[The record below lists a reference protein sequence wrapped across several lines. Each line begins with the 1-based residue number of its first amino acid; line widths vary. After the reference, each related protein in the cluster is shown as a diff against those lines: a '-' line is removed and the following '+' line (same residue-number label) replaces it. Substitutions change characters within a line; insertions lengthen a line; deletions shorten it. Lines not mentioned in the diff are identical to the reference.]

1 MHRFPVSGNR
11 RQQWI
16 EVLGLQEA
24 LILSHHH
31 VCSRHFPNGDIT
43 QIPSLHL
50 GKKFA
55 SPKKKNSARGQRAA
69 KRKNLFVSP
78 VLSTEAKK
86 HAATTST
93 TDDESVTTPGDI
105 VPLLP
110 VLSTPVGEPCFSDY
124 SVHELMDASDQSSI
138 DQHST
143 SSVSQD
149 VSGASQ
155 ANNGSEIIVNTALL
169 AHIEYLQVTNKRLQ
183 DNLDKQMPKHFRLEV
198 IMHDDKLVQFYT
210 GFQSYESL
218 IAFYEFLGPSVNNL
232 KYWGSKPVKT
242 KQ

>member
-1 MHRFPVSGNR
+1 MHRFPASGNR
-11 RQQWI
+11 QQQWI
-16 EVLGLQEA
+16 EVFGLQEA
-24 LILSHHH
+24 LILSNHC

-55 SPKKKNSARGQRAA
+55 SPKRKDSARGQHAA
-69 KRKNLFVSP
+69 KHKNLFVSP
-78 VLSTEAKK
+78 VLSTEVKK

-93 TDDESVTTPGDI
+93 TDDESATTPGDI

-149 VSGASQ
+149 VFGTSQ

-169 AHIEYLQVTNKRLQ
+169 ARIECLQVTNKCLQ
-183 DNLDKQMPKHFRLEV
+183 DNFDKQMSTHFRLEV
-198 IMHDDKLVQFYT
+198 IMHDDTILHRISILRIT
-210 GFQSYESL
+210 NS
-218 IAFYEFLGPSVNNL
+218 FL
-232 KYWGSKPVKT
+232 
-242 KQ
+242 